1 MIICSWKKLR
11 DKKLIPLIK
20 DLIQEKYD
28 DATKEFTQHLI
39 SNYVSSVEAKREQAS
54 LEKRINTIEGAL
66 DGLCKEVSRNDI
78 VPADFDRL
86 VKIQSERCKVY
97 QMDLEDEQDYSD
109 KLNALSKVFEKDAI
123 QDVLDAFNFE
133 EAAERANK
141 LGFTYGFEEKPI
153 DAKGLIKDAISM
165 FTKLEKDVEDG
176 DCGRLQNGR
185 LIATKMWS
193 KEENEPWYMLDYF
206 IEMVEM

>member
-1 MIICSWKKLR
+1 MIICSWKKFR
-11 DKKLIPLIK
+11 DKKLIPLVK
-20 DLIQEKYD
+20 NFIQEKYD
-28 DATKEFTQHLI
+28 DAAKDFTQYLVN
-39 SNYVSSVEAKREQAS
+39 NYVSSIEAKERQAS
-54 LEKRINTIEGAL
+54 LEKRLNTIEGAL
-66 DGLCKEVSRNDI
+66 DGLCKEISRKDI

-86 VKIQSERCKVY
+86 VKLQSERCKVY
-97 QMDLEDEQDYSD
+97 QMDLEDDQDYSD
-109 KLNALSKVFEKDAI
+109 KLNALSKVFEKNAI

-153 DAKGLIKDAISM
+153 DTKELIKDAISM

-176 DCGRLQNGR
+176 DCGRLQSGR